1 MTLANPKPQS
11 IVRSVCSARKKPR
24 SKALTAR
31 INTATRAPEKA
42 LIARELLREVN
53 VLLDCASFDRSNRNC
68 ALCRNF
74 SELRRKA
81 ATLLV
86 EVGAL
91 GAAPR

>member
-1 MTLANPKPQS
+1 MTHAKSQAAIDCPIGLFEPQEAK
-11 IVRSVCSARKKPR
+11 VET
-24 SKALTAR
+24 LTAS

-42 LIARELLREVN
+42 LVARELLREVN

-91 GAAPR
+91 GAAS